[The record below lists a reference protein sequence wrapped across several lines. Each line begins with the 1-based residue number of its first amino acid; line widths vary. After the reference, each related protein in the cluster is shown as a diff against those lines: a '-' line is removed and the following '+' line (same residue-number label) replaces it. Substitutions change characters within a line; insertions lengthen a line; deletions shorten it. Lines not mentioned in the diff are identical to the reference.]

1 MMSTTAISEFSER
14 IEKTIIGMEELLN
27 INMEI
32 GKSLIQHSTTL
43 AGFVPYVPVGLHYS
57 YVLLVPAW
65 ATNGHTVA

>member
-32 GKSLIQHSTTL
+32 GKSGEMKKRVVS
-43 AGFVPYVPVGLHYS
+43 S
-57 YVLLVPAW
+57 DE
-65 ATNGHTVA
+65 